1 MLSITYQIDLLKLE
15 INIKRGK
22 IMKKYTVIYNGK
34 EYEVRWSTLFY
45 VDYLTIYEIKKIFGI
60 KYRTEI
66 YSEKEDTINKI
77 LNNIDKSYKDDPNYY
92 IEEIKC
98 LFRQVEIE
106 NDIYKTKSKQK
117 QALKEWD
124 GVIDTK

>member
-1 MLSITYQIDLLKLE
+1 
-15 INIKRGK
+15 
-22 IMKKYTVIYNGK
+22 MKKYPVIYNGK